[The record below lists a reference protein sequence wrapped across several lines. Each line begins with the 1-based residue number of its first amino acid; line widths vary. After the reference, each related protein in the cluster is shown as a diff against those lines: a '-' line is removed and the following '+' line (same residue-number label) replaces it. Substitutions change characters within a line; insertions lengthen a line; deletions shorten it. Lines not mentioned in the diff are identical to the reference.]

1 MKKIE
6 SAAIVLSFLLTGI
19 FFGGSLFAV
28 SVLADPQ
35 IQVSSTVSPSPVS
48 PGSDGYVQL
57 TFTNTGNSAASSIQ
71 IVGVTHDSSIS
82 VSSDAIGNVGSLGA
96 AASSTALVKFSVA
109 STATSGLYIIRFQ
122 INICTSSCSE
132 IDPNAV
138 VTVQTSSALEVSSVQ
153 PSTLSAGEITVL
165 HFKLLNEGKDP
176 INNII
181 MTWSMPDNEI
191 LPLGI
196 SNRQFITS
204 IGGGSSLDIPVNVS
218 VASTVT
224 PGVYPLSVQLAYRDK
239 SGMAQNFSSSI
250 GIKIGGMT
258 DFDIGLQ
265 SYSAG
270 TASLSIANIGVNPAT
285 SVSVSVPEQSN
296 FAVSGASS
304 VFLGTLN
311 AGDFSVASF
320 QLTSRFSRTVN
331 GGGTSASTSTPSG
344 ALSNGLTVEITYSDT
359 SGARQTVQK
368 QITLNLAAAETG
380 STGTTAIRNRGFLGL
395 SETVWIAIV
404 AVIVAAFALLWFFK
418 FRKKKNFLNDFFA
431 RIFARASK
439 KSS

>member
-1 MKKIE
+1 
-6 SAAIVLSFLLTGI
+6 
-19 FFGGSLFAV
+19 
-28 SVLADPQ
+28 
-35 IQVSSTVSPSPVS
+35 
-48 PGSDGYVQL
+48 
-57 TFTNTGNSAASSIQ
+57 
-71 IVGVTHDSSIS
+71 
-82 VSSDAIGNVGSLGA
+82 
-96 AASSTALVKFSVA
+96 
-109 STATSGLYIIRFQ
+109 
-122 INICTSSCSE
+122 
-132 IDPNAV
+132 

-153 PSTLSAGEITVL
+153 PSTLSAGEITIL
-165 HFKLLNEGKDP
+165 HFKLFNEGKDP

-196 SNRQFITS
+196 SNRQFIAS
-204 IGGGSSLDIPVNVS
+204 IGGGSSLDIPVNIS

-250 GIKIGGMT
+250 GIKIGGTT
-258 DFDIGLQ
+258 DFDVGLQ

-285 SVSVSVPEQSN
+285 SVSVSVPEQSS
-296 FAVSGASS
+296 FAVSGANS

-368 QITLNLAAAETG
+368 QITLNLAAAESG
-380 STGTTAIRNRGFLGL
+380 STTTTRNRGFLGL

-404 AVIVAAFALLWFFK
+404 AVIVAAVALLWFFK